1 MLLGKAA
8 MPEMGAMGHSMN
20 ARNGATANPQVG
32 LRDCL
37 FCVMYVMSRRILQ
50 DGWSSQQLS

>member
-20 ARNGATANPQVG
+20 ARNGATANPQVRLLYTCNASCIM
-32 LRDCL
+32 LRAFGAL
-37 FCVMYVMSRRILQ
+37 LLVA
-50 DGWSSQQLS
+50 